1 MDGRTVK
8 AIEFKDFSFRY
19 IHQKGQ
25 ALDGITVDIDGGSV
39 IGILGPAG
47 AGKSTLVKALNGL
60 VPLVDVGYQDGDVIV
75 EGLNTREHEVNEMA
89 HHVSIV
95 LQNPEVQI
103 FMTRVRDDIAF
114 GPANLSIPR
123 EEVFARVDKALADT
137 ELESMADRNPN
148 DLSGGEQQS
157 LAIAGALA
165 MEPSIMAF
173 DEPISMLDPIGKE
186 HVMNLMRQVT
196 EIRKTTSIT
205 TESGADIEAI
215 AEVVDE
221 LLLFDEGKFVFR
233 GTPHEVLVSDEVD
246 QAGVGRPQVTD
257 LILTLIERGHE
268 FDKVPITLEEAHHVV
283 RQKLVSLDISEIER
297 PPDYPLEKDIKFG
310 ETILS
315 VENLHHWYNAEVH
328 ALKGVSF
335 DIQEGHILGIIGQNG
350 SGKTTLARHLV
361 GLLKPTNKDAKLTVK
376 GQDITEMKIDKIIK
390 MVNYVFQN
398 PDDQLFAETIW
409 DEVEFAPKMMELEEE
424 ETKKLTEEALE
435 VFDLTKFRKRYVLG
449 LDEDLKT
456 YLAITSILPLKPD
469 IIFIDEPTTGLDTR
483 GEAKMM
489 ESLNRLRDEQGKT
502 IVIITHNMKTIGN
515 HCDRV
520 LVMSQGELL
529 LDGPTRDI
537 FAQDEKLL
545 EADIRPPQITRLGQL
560 LAEEFQCPRD
570 ILTVEE
576 FVETLEYTLN
586 KNRKGDQ

>member
-1 MDGRTVK
+1 MDGRPVK

-47 AGKSTLVKALNGL
+47 AGKSTWVKALNGL
-60 VPLVDVGYQDGDVIV
+60 VPSVDVGYQDGDVIV

-89 HHVSIV
+89 HHVSVV

-103 FMTRVRDDIAF
+103 FLTRVRDDIAF
-114 GPANLSIPR
+114 GPANLGIPR
-123 EEVFARVDKALADT
+123 EEVFARVEKALEDT
-137 ELESMADRNPN
+137 ELQAMAERNPN
-148 DLSGGEQQS
+148 DLSGGEQQA

-165 MEPSIMAF
+165 MEPTIMAF
-173 DEPISMLDPIGKE
+173 DEPISMLDPLGKE
-186 HVMNLMRQVT
+186 HVMNVMRQVT

-221 LLLFDEGKFVFR
+221 ILLFDEGKFILR
-233 GTPHEVLVSDEVD
+233 GTPHAVLASDEVK
-246 QAGVGRPQVTD
+246 QAGVGRPQVTE
-257 LILTLIERGHE
+257 LILALLEMGHE
-268 FDKVPITLEEAHHVV
+268 FDSIPITLEEAHLLI
-283 RQKLVSLDISEIER
+283 REKLISSGITKIVR
-297 PPDYPLEKDIKFG
+297 PPNYPLKNNIEFG

-315 VENLHHWYNAEVH
+315 VENLHHWYNEDVH

-335 DIQEGHILGIIGQNG
+335 DIQEGQILGIIGQNG

-361 GLLKPTNKDAKLTVK
+361 GLLKPTNDDAKLIVK
-376 GQDITEMKIDKIIK
+376 GQNIVDLKIEEIIK

-409 DEVEFAPKMMELEEE
+409 DEVEFAPKMMELDEEE
-424 ETKKLTEEALE
+424 SKRITEEALE

-483 GEAKMM
+483 GEARMM

-502 IVIITHNMKTIGN
+502 IIIITHNMKTIGN

-520 LVMSQGELL
+520 LVMSQGDLI
-529 LDGPTRDI
+529 LDGPTREI
-537 FAQDEKLL
+537 FTQDEKLL
-545 EADIRPPQITRLGQL
+545 QADILPPQITRLGQL
-560 LAEEFQCPRD
+560 LAAEFQCPRD
-570 ILTVEE
+570 ILTVQE
-576 FVETLEYTLN
+576 FVDTLDYTLN
-586 KNRKGDQ
+586 KA

>member
-1 MDGRTVK
+1 MDGTPVK

-25 ALDGITVDIDGGSV
+25 ALEGITLDIEGGSV

-47 AGKSTLVKALNGL
+47 AGKSTWVKALNGL
-60 VPLVDVGYQDGDVIV
+60 VPSVDVGYQDGDVIV

-89 HHVSIV
+89 HHVSVV

-114 GPANLSIPR
+114 GPANLGVPR
-123 EEVFARVDKALADT
+123 EQVFDRVEKALEDT

-148 DLSGGEQQS
+148 ELSGGEQQA

-165 MEPSIMAF
+165 MQPSIMAF
-173 DEPISMLDPIGKE
+173 DEPISMLDPLGKE
-186 HVMNLMRQVT
+186 HVMKVIRRLT
-196 EIRKTTSIT
+196 EVRNTTSIT
-205 TESGADIEAI
+205 TESGADIESI

-221 LLLFDEGKFVFR
+221 LLLFDEGKFILR
-233 GTPHEVLVSDEVD
+233 GTPSEVLASDEVEK
-246 QAGVGRPQVTD
+246 AGVGRPQVTD
-257 LILTLIERGHE
+257 LILTLNHRGHQ
-268 FDKVPITLEEAHHVV
+268 FDSIPITLEGAYQVV
-283 RQKLVSLDISEIER
+283 RDKLLSLGIAKIER
-297 PPDYPLEKDIKFG
+297 PPDYPLKKDIEFG
-310 ETILS
+310 DTILS
-315 VENLHHWYNAEVH
+315 VENLHHWYNEKVH

-335 DIQEGHILGIIGQNG
+335 NIQEGHILGIIGQNG

-361 GLLKPTNKDAKLTVK
+361 GLLKPTNDDAKLIVK
-376 GQDITEMKIDKIIK
+376 GQNIVDMKIDKIIK

-409 DEVEFAPKMMELEEE
+409 DEVEFAPKMMELDEE

-456 YLAITSILPLKPD
+456 YLAITSILPLKPE

-489 ESLNRLRDEQGKT
+489 ESLNHLRDEQGKT
-502 IVIITHNMKTIGN
+502 IIIITHNMKTIGN
-515 HCDRV
+515 YCDRV
-520 LVMSQGELL
+520 LVMSNGELTM
-529 LDGPTRDI
+529 DGPTREI
-537 FAQDEKLL
+537 FTQNAKLL
-545 EADIRPPQITRLGQL
+545 EADILPPQITRLGQL
-560 LAEEFQCPRD
+560 LADEFQCPRD
-570 ILTVEE
+570 ILTVPE
-576 FVETLEYTLN
+576 FVETLDFTLS
-586 KNRKGDQ
+586 KV

>member
-1 MDGRTVK
+1 MK

-25 ALDGITVDIDGGSV
+25 ALDGISVDIDGGSV
-39 IGILGPAG
+39 IGVLGPAG
-47 AGKSTLVKALNGL
+47 AGKSTWVKALNGL

-75 EGLNTREHEVNEMA
+75 EGLNTREHEVSEMA

-148 DLSGGEQQS
+148 ELSGGEQQA

-165 MEPSIMAF
+165 MEPTIMAF
-173 DEPISMLDPIGKE
+173 DEPISMLDPLGKE

-221 LLLFDEGKFVFR
+221 LLLFDEGKFVLR
-233 GTPHEVLVSDEVD
+233 GAPHEVLASDEVE

-257 LILTLIERGHE
+257 LILTLKALGHQFE
-268 FDKVPITLEEAHHVV
+268 SIPITLEEAHQVV
-283 RQKLVSLDISEIER
+283 SDKLSSLEITKIER
-297 PPDYPLEKDIKFG
+297 PPGYQLEKDIEFG

-315 VENLHHWYNAEVH
+315 VENLHHWYNEEVH

-361 GLLKPTNKDAKLTVK
+361 GLLKPTNEDAKLLVK
-376 GQDITEMKIDKIIK
+376 GQDITEMKIDEIIK
-390 MVNYVFQN
+390 MINYVFQN

-424 ETKKLTEEALE
+424 ESKRLTEEALE
-435 VFDLTKFRKRYVLG
+435 VFDLTEFRRRYVLG

-489 ESLNRLRDEQGKT
+489 ESLNHLRDEQGKT

-520 LVMSQGELL
+520 LVMSQGEMI
-529 LDGPTRDI
+529 LDGPTREI
-537 FAQDEKLL
+537 FVQDEKLL
-545 EADIRPPQITRLGQL
+545 DADIRPPQITRLGQM
-560 LAEEFQCPRD
+560 LADEFQCPRD
-570 ILTVEE
+570 ILTVQE
-576 FVETLEYTLN
+576 FVETLDYTLN
-586 KNRKGDQ
+586 KK

>member
-1 MDGRTVK
+1 MDGSPVK
-8 AIEFKDFSFRY
+8 AIDFRDFSFRY

-25 ALDGITVDIDGGSV
+25 ALDGITFDIDGGSV

-47 AGKSTLVKALNGL
+47 AGKSTLVKALIGL

-89 HHVSIV
+89 HHVSVV

-103 FMTRVRDDIAF
+103 FLTRVRDDIAF

-123 EEVFARVDKALADT
+123 DEVFARVDRALADT

-148 DLSGGEQQS
+148 ELSGGEQQA

-173 DEPISMLDPIGKE
+173 DEPVSMLDPLGKE

-221 LLLFDEGKFVFR
+221 LLLLDQGKFVLR
-233 GTPHEVLVSDEVD
+233 GTPQEVLASDEVE

-257 LILTLIERGHE
+257 LILSLRKRGHQ
-268 FDKVPITLEEAHHVV
+268 FDNIPITLENAHQVI
-283 RQKLVSLDISEIER
+283 RQKLTGLGISKIER
-297 PPDYPLEKDIKFG
+297 PPDYPLEKDIAFG
-310 ETILS
+310 EIVLS
-315 VENLHHWYNAEVH
+315 VENLHHWYNEKVH
-328 ALKGVSF
+328 ALKGISF
-335 DIQEGHILGIIGQNG
+335 DIQQGHILGIIGQNG
-350 SGKTTLARHLV
+350 SGKTTLARQLV
-361 GLLKPTNKDAKLTVK
+361 GLLKPTNEDAKIIVK
-376 GQDITEMKIDKIIK
+376 GQNIIGMKIDQIIK
-390 MVNYVFQN
+390 MINYVFQN

-409 DEVEFAPKMMELEEE
+409 DEVEFAPKMMELDEAEI
-424 ETKKLTEEALE
+424 KKLTEEALE
-435 VFDLTKFRKRYVLG
+435 VFDLTKFRNRYVLG

-469 IIFIDEPTTGLDTR
+469 IILIDEPTTGLDTR

-520 LVMSQGELL
+520 LVMSDGKLI
-529 LDGPTRDI
+529 LDGPTREI
-537 FAQDEKLL
+537 FVQNEELL
-545 EADIRPPQITRLGQL
+545 KADILPPQITRLGQL
-560 LAEEFQCPRD
+560 LADEFACPRD

-576 FVETLEYTLN
+576 FVAALDYTIS
-586 KNRKGDQ
+586 KSGKGD

>member
-1 MDGRTVK
+1 MK

-25 ALDGITVDIDGGSV
+25 ALEGITLDIEGGSV

-47 AGKSTLVKALNGL
+47 AGKSTWVKALNGL
-60 VPLVDVGYQDGDVIV
+60 VPSVDVGYQDGDVIV

-89 HHVSIV
+89 HHVSVV

-114 GPANLSIPR
+114 GPANLGVPR
-123 EEVFARVDKALADT
+123 EQVFDRVEKALEDT

-148 DLSGGEQQS
+148 ELSGGEQQA

-165 MEPSIMAF
+165 MQPSIMAF
-173 DEPISMLDPIGKE
+173 DEPISMLDPLGKE
-186 HVMNLMRQVT
+186 HVMKVIRRLT
-196 EIRKTTSIT
+196 EVRNTTSIT
-205 TESGADIEAI
+205 TESGADIESI

-221 LLLFDEGKFVFR
+221 LLLFDEGKFILR
-233 GTPHEVLVSDEVD
+233 GTPSEVLASDEVEK
-246 QAGVGRPQVTD
+246 AGVGRPQVTD
-257 LILTLIERGHE
+257 LILTLNHRGHQ
-268 FDKVPITLEEAHHVV
+268 FDSIPITLEGAYQVV
-283 RQKLVSLDISEIER
+283 RDKLLSLGIAKIER
-297 PPDYPLEKDIKFG
+297 PPDYPLKKDIEFG
-310 ETILS
+310 DTILS
-315 VENLHHWYNAEVH
+315 VENLHHWYNEKVH

-335 DIQEGHILGIIGQNG
+335 NIQEGHILGIIGQNG

-361 GLLKPTNKDAKLTVK
+361 GLLKPTNDDAKLIVK
-376 GQDITEMKIDKIIK
+376 GQNIVDMKIDKIIK

-409 DEVEFAPKMMELEEE
+409 DEVEFAPKMMELDEE

-456 YLAITSILPLKPD
+456 YLAITSILPLKPE

-489 ESLNRLRDEQGKT
+489 ESLNHLRDEQGKT
-502 IVIITHNMKTIGN
+502 IIIITHNMKTIGN
-515 HCDRV
+515 YCDRV
-520 LVMSQGELL
+520 LVMSNGELTM
-529 LDGPTRDI
+529 DGPTREI
-537 FAQDEKLL
+537 FTQNAKLL
-545 EADIRPPQITRLGQL
+545 EADILPPQITRLGQL
-560 LAEEFQCPRD
+560 LADEFQCPRD
-570 ILTVEE
+570 ILTVPE
-576 FVETLEYTLN
+576 FVETLDFTLS
-586 KNRKGDQ
+586 KV

>member
-1 MDGRTVK
+1 MDGTPVK

-25 ALDGITVDIDGGSV
+25 ALEGITLDIEGGSV

-47 AGKSTLVKALNGL
+47 AGKSTWVKALNGL
-60 VPLVDVGYQDGDVIV
+60 VPSVDVGYQDGDVIV

-89 HHVSIV
+89 HHVSVV

-114 GPANLSIPR
+114 GPANLGVPR
-123 EEVFARVDKALADT
+123 EQVFDRVQKALEDT

-148 DLSGGEQQS
+148 ELSGGEQQA

-165 MEPSIMAF
+165 MQPSIMAF
-173 DEPISMLDPIGKE
+173 DEPISMLDPLGKE
-186 HVMNLMRQVT
+186 HVMKVIRRLT
-196 EIRKTTSIT
+196 EVRNTTSIT
-205 TESGADIEAI
+205 TESGADIESI

-221 LLLFDEGKFVFR
+221 LLLFDEGKFILR
-233 GTPHEVLVSDEVD
+233 GTPSEVLASDEVEK
-246 QAGVGRPQVTD
+246 AGVGRPQVTD
-257 LILTLIERGHE
+257 LILTLNHRGHQ
-268 FDKVPITLEEAHHVV
+268 FDSIPITLEGAYQVV
-283 RQKLVSLDISEIER
+283 RDKLLSLGIAKIER
-297 PPDYPLEKDIKFG
+297 PPDYPLKKDIEFG
-310 ETILS
+310 DTILS
-315 VENLHHWYNAEVH
+315 VENLHHWYNEKVH

-335 DIQEGHILGIIGQNG
+335 NIQEGHILGIIGQNG

-361 GLLKPTNKDAKLTVK
+361 GLLKPTNDDAKLIVK
-376 GQDITEMKIDKIIK
+376 GQNIVDMKIDKIIK

-409 DEVEFAPKMMELEEE
+409 DEVEFAPKMMELDEE

-456 YLAITSILPLKPD
+456 YLAITSILPLKPE

-489 ESLNRLRDEQGKT
+489 ESLNHLRDEQGKT
-502 IVIITHNMKTIGN
+502 IIIITHNMKTIGN
-515 HCDRV
+515 YCDRV
-520 LVMSQGELL
+520 LVMSNGELTM
-529 LDGPTRDI
+529 DGPTREI
-537 FAQDEKLL
+537 FTQNAKLL
-545 EADIRPPQITRLGQL
+545 EADILPPQITRLGQL
-560 LAEEFQCPRD
+560 LADEFQCPRD
-570 ILTVEE
+570 ILTVQE
-576 FVETLEYTLN
+576 FVATLDFTLS
-586 KNRKGDQ
+586 KV

>member
-1 MDGRTVK
+1 MK
-8 AIEFKDFSFRY
+8 AIQFKDFSFRY

-25 ALDGITVDIDGGSV
+25 ALDGITIDIDGGSV

-95 LQNPEVQI
+95 MQNPEVQI
-103 FMTRVRDDIAF
+103 FLTRVRDDIAF

-148 DLSGGEQQS
+148 DLSGGEQQA

-196 EIRKTTSIT
+196 EIRKATSIT

-233 GTPHEVLVSDEVD
+233 GTPSEVLASDEVKK
-246 QAGVGRPQVTD
+246 AGVGRPQVTD
-257 LILTLIERGHE
+257 LILTLIKHGHE
-268 FDKVPITLEEAHHVV
+268 FDKVPITLEEAHQVV
-283 RQKLVSLDISEIER
+283 RQKLVSLGISEIER
-297 PPDYPLEKDIKFG
+297 PPGHLLEKDIKFG

-315 VENLHHWYNAEVH
+315 VENLHHWYNQEVH
-328 ALKGVSF
+328 ALKGVTF
-335 DIQEGHILGIIGQNG
+335 DIQQGHILGIIGQNG

-361 GLLKPTNKDAKLTVK
+361 GLLKPTNEDAKLTVK
-376 GQDITEMKIDKIIK
+376 GQDITEMKIDEIIK

-424 ETKKLTEEALE
+424 ESKKLTEEALE
-435 VFDLTKFRKRYVLG
+435 VFDLMKFRKRYVLG

-529 LDGPTRDI
+529 LDGSTREI
-537 FAQDEKLL
+537 FVEDEELL
-545 EADIRPPQITRLGQL
+545 KADIRPPQITRLGQL
-560 LAEEFQCPRD
+560 LADEFQCPRD
-570 ILTVEE
+570 ILTVDE

-586 KNRKGDQ
+586 KHRIGDQ

>member
-1 MDGRTVK
+1 MDGTPVK

-25 ALDGITVDIDGGSV
+25 ALEGITLDIEGGSV

-47 AGKSTLVKALNGL
+47 AGKSTWVKALNGL
-60 VPLVDVGYQDGDVIV
+60 VPSVDVGYQDGDVIV

-89 HHVSIV
+89 HHVSVV

-114 GPANLSIPR
+114 GPANLGVPR
-123 EEVFARVDKALADT
+123 EQVFDRVEKALEDT

-148 DLSGGEQQS
+148 ELSGGEQQA

-165 MEPSIMAF
+165 MQPSIMAF
-173 DEPISMLDPIGKE
+173 DEPISMLDPLGKE
-186 HVMNLMRQVT
+186 HVMKVIRRLT
-196 EIRKTTSIT
+196 EVRNTTSIT
-205 TESGADIEAI
+205 TESGADIESI

-221 LLLFDEGKFVFR
+221 LLLFDEGKFILR
-233 GTPHEVLVSDEVD
+233 GTPSEVLASDEVEK
-246 QAGVGRPQVTD
+246 AGVGRPQVTD
-257 LILTLIERGHE
+257 LILTLNHLGHQ
-268 FDKVPITLEEAHHVV
+268 FDSIPITLEGAYQVV
-283 RQKLVSLDISEIER
+283 RDKLLSLGIAKIER
-297 PPDYPLEKDIKFG
+297 PPDYPLKKDIEFG
-310 ETILS
+310 DTILS
-315 VENLHHWYNAEVH
+315 VENLHHWYNEKVH

-335 DIQEGHILGIIGQNG
+335 NIQEGHILGIIGQNG

-361 GLLKPTNKDAKLTVK
+361 GLLKPTNDDAKLIVK
-376 GQDITEMKIDKIIK
+376 GQNIVDMKIDKIIK

-409 DEVEFAPKMMELEEE
+409 DEVEFAPKMMELDEE

-456 YLAITSILPLKPD
+456 YLAITSILPLKPE

-489 ESLNRLRDEQGKT
+489 ESLNHLRDEQGKT
-502 IVIITHNMKTIGN
+502 IIIITHNMKTIGN
-515 HCDRV
+515 YCDRV
-520 LVMSQGELL
+520 LVMSNGELTM
-529 LDGPTRDI
+529 DGPTREI
-537 FAQDEKLL
+537 FTQNAKLL
-545 EADIRPPQITRLGQL
+545 EADILPPQITRLGQL
-560 LAEEFQCPRD
+560 LADEFQCPRD
-570 ILTVEE
+570 ILTVPE
-576 FVETLEYTLN
+576 FVETLDFTLS
-586 KNRKGDQ
+586 KV

>member
-1 MDGRTVK
+1 MK

-25 ALDGITVDIDGGSV
+25 ALEGITLDIEGGSV

-47 AGKSTLVKALNGL
+47 AGKSTWVKALNGL
-60 VPLVDVGYQDGDVIV
+60 VPSVDVGYQDGDVIV

-89 HHVSIV
+89 HHVSVV

-114 GPANLSIPR
+114 GPANLGVPR
-123 EEVFARVDKALADT
+123 EQVFDRVEKALEDT

-148 DLSGGEQQS
+148 ELSGGEQQA

-165 MEPSIMAF
+165 MQPSIMAF
-173 DEPISMLDPIGKE
+173 DEPISMLDPLGKE
-186 HVMNLMRQVT
+186 HVMKVIRRLT
-196 EIRKTTSIT
+196 EVRNTTSIT
-205 TESGADIEAI
+205 TESGADIESI

-221 LLLFDEGKFVFR
+221 LLLFDEGKFILR
-233 GTPHEVLVSDEVD
+233 GTPSEVLASDEVEK
-246 QAGVGRPQVTD
+246 AGVGRPQVTD
-257 LILTLIERGHE
+257 LILTLNHLGHQ
-268 FDKVPITLEEAHHVV
+268 FDSIPITLEGAYQVV
-283 RQKLVSLDISEIER
+283 RDKLLSLGIAKIER
-297 PPDYPLEKDIKFG
+297 PPDYPLKKDIEFG
-310 ETILS
+310 DTILS
-315 VENLHHWYNAEVH
+315 VENLHHWYNEKVH

-335 DIQEGHILGIIGQNG
+335 NIQEGHILGIIGQNG

-361 GLLKPTNKDAKLTVK
+361 GLLKPTNDDAKLIVK
-376 GQDITEMKIDKIIK
+376 GQNIVDMKIDKIIK

-409 DEVEFAPKMMELEEE
+409 DEVEFAPKMMELDEE

-456 YLAITSILPLKPD
+456 YLAITSILPLKPE

-489 ESLNRLRDEQGKT
+489 ESLNHLRDEQGKT
-502 IVIITHNMKTIGN
+502 IIIITHNMKTIGN
-515 HCDRV
+515 YCDRV
-520 LVMSQGELL
+520 LVMSNGELTM
-529 LDGPTRDI
+529 DGPTREI
-537 FAQDEKLL
+537 FTQNAKLL
-545 EADIRPPQITRLGQL
+545 EADILPPQITRLGQL
-560 LAEEFQCPRD
+560 LADEFQCPRD
-570 ILTVEE
+570 ILTVPE
-576 FVETLEYTLN
+576 FVETLDFTLS
-586 KNRKGDQ
+586 KV